1 MFLTFNK
8 SVVESDHI
16 NTHFTK
22 KYFMRFA
29 KISLKKS
36 ESITF
41 FTLHKTILD
50 NISGALKNQE
60 L

>member
-1 MFLTFNK
+1 
-8 SVVESDHI
+8 
-16 NTHFTK
+16 
-22 KYFMRFA
+22 MRFA
-29 KISLKKS
+29 KINLKKS